1 MDFALRKD
9 GDSMKKSMGACASL
23 LNSTS
28 YNRYMRSCLRHF
40 FPLLLVLASTGL
52 NAQGQSPAFDLSG
65 PKIDVHVKRG
75 ELTLPISEVG
85 NLLPGDRLWI
95 HPDFPETQS
104 NHFVLVVAF
113 LRGAT
118 NQPPA
123 DWFTRVETW
132 NKAAREEGVFVTVPD
147 GAEQA
152 LMFLAPET
160 GGDFA
165 TLRKAVTDRPGA
177 FVRAAQDLQAASWER
192 MRLEA
197 YLLDVKANSASDAKT
212 LKTRAENAARSLG
225 IKINQDCFLRPVDQ
239 QATCLTQNSEG
250 LVLDDANAQSLVDQ
264 LTNGST
270 GDLMNQLS
278 YSTLGGGGM
287 YSPYVGAIID
297 TARILASL
305 HTAHFQYI
313 PALALPKTDTLNLR
327 LNVPPSFRNPK
338 SVVVVG
344 LPPIGPSR
352 PEPLHPGSNSENY
365 CAFKPD
371 LVLPAEGAP
380 LIFATGLAHDLTLH
394 IKPVNGKDREVD
406 IAIMAVPGLGG
417 LVPVDKIPKLPAG
430 ELIGTVTGKWG
441 FDDWVGPRYT
451 LISPEQGQWSL
462 SRADESA
469 LVVGRDDTVHL
480 EGGNALCVDKIDEM
494 VADSHS
500 EPLTWKAA
508 KAQTLEVSL
517 PLKDTAPGP
526 ITVAVYQYGLEQ
538 PDTVKMTAYEVA
550 ASLERMTLSAGDDEA
565 VLNGT
570 RLDQVG
576 TATLNGISFTPSSL
590 AHVNDLDELTM
601 KADGPTASL
610 IAGKAYTAHVELKDR
625 RELKTPVT
633 VNPPRPEISLL
644 SKGVQNSVKG
654 PPIPVQ
660 FGSAD
665 DLPVDGKL
673 VFFLQANSP
682 AHFSRD
688 ETVELAA
695 EDSSFHTTLDLADG
709 SLMLEDAKTAVG
721 TVEPLERFGSSAFG
735 PVRVRAVS
743 ADGIAGDWLE
753 LGTLVRLP
761 DFKELRCPRSVSK
774 PCVLSGD
781 DLFLADSFSATPDFS
796 NEVDVPAQFTG
807 AQLPVPHPAN
817 GLLYLK
823 LRDDP
828 DTVQMLT
835 LPVTPLSA
843 AASANMVTP
852 SVATP
857 HATEPAAEPAAPV
870 ATPAISPATTSP
882 ASGPQAA
889 TPESAQPTSQ
899 TSAEGT
905 TALPAAASQ
914 TQAPPPAATEQTKP
928 N

>member
-1 MDFALRKD
+1 LDIALRKD
-9 GDSMKKSMGACASL
+9 RKSTKKSAVACASIRDP
-23 LNSTS
+23 TP
-28 YNRYMRSCLRHF
+28 YNRYMRSCLRLF
-40 FPLLLVLASTGL
+40 FPLLLALASSGL
-52 NAQGQSPAFDLSG
+52 KADGPAFDLSG

-75 ELTLPISEVG
+75 AVTLPISQVG

-118 NQPPA
+118 NQPPP

-132 NKAAREEGVFVTVPD
+132 SSEARQEGVFVTVPD

-152 LMFLAPET
+152 LLFLAPET
-160 GGDFA
+160 GGDFN

-192 MRLEA
+192 MRLET
-197 YLLDVKANSASDAKT
+197 YLLDVKASSASDPKK
-212 LKTRAENAARSLG
+212 LKVTAENAARSLG

-264 LTNGST
+264 LANGST

-278 YSTLGGGGM
+278 YSNIGGGGL
-287 YSPYVGAIID
+287 YSPYVGAVVD

-313 PALALPKTDTLNLR
+313 PALALPRTDTLNLR

-352 PEPLHPGSNSENY
+352 PEPLHPTNPSDSF
-365 CAFKPD
+365 CVSKPD
-371 LVLPAEGAP
+371 LMLPAEGAP
-380 LIFATGLAHDLTLH
+380 LVFATGLAHDLMLH
-394 IKPVNGKDREVD
+394 VEPADGKG
-406 IAIMAVPGLGG
+406 PGVEIPITAEPGVGG
-417 LVPVDKIPKLPAG
+417 LLPKGKMPDLPAG
-430 ELIGTVTGKWG
+430 ELTGTVTGKWG
-441 FDDWVGPRYT
+441 FDDWVGPQYS
-451 LISPEQGQWSL
+451 LISPEPGRWAL
-462 SRADESA
+462 SPADESA

-480 EGGNALCVDKIDEM
+480 EGGNALCVDKIEERG
-494 VADSHS
+494 ADGRNLSLMWKS
-500 EPLTWKAA
+500 AKAA
-508 KAQTLEVSL
+508 TLEVTL
-517 PLKDTAPGP
+517 PLKAAAPGQV
-526 ITVAVYQYGLEQ
+526 TVAVYQYGLAN
-538 PDTVKMTAYEVA
+538 PDTMKMTAYDVA
-550 ASLERMTLSAGDDEA
+550 ASLEKLTLSAGDKQA

-570 RLDQVG
+570 RLDQVKS
-576 TATLNGISFTPSSL
+576 ATLNGVNLTPSAL
-590 AHVNDLDELTM
+590 THVNDLDQLTM
-601 KADGPTASL
+601 DVDGATANL
-610 IAGKAYTAHVELKDR
+610 IAGKAYTAQVALKDG

-633 VNPPRPEISLL
+633 VNPPRPAITLL
-644 SKGVQNSVKG
+644 SKGVQNSAKG

-673 VFFLQANSP
+673 VFFLQSTSP
-682 AHFSRD
+682 AHFARD
-688 ETVELAA
+688 EKVEVAA
-695 EDSSFHTTLDLADG
+695 EDSSFHTTLDVADG

-721 TVEPLERFGSSAFG
+721 TIEPLERFGPSAFG
-735 PVRVRAVS
+735 PLRLRAVS

-761 DFKELRCPRSVSK
+761 DFKDLRCPRAVSK

-781 DLFLADSFSATPDFS
+781 DLFLADSFSSTADFS
-796 NEVDVPAQFTG
+796 NAVDVPEQFTG
-807 AQLPVPHPAN
+807 TQIPVPHPAN
-817 GLLYLK
+817 GQLYVK

-828 DTVQMLT
+828 NTVQTLT

-843 AASANMVTP
+843 PASAN
-852 SVATP
+852 VATP
-857 HATEPAAEPAAPV
+857 HAIEPPVEPAPPV
-870 ATPAISPATTSP
+870 ATPASAPAATSP
-882 ASGPQAA
+882 ASGPQTTAPQQMGPGSSQPQPLTTDEGKPAETQA
-889 TPESAQPTSQ
+889 TPPASADQN
-899 TSAEGT
+899 
-905 TALPAAASQ
+905 
-914 TQAPPPAATEQTKP
+914 KP

>member
-1 MDFALRKD
+1 
-9 GDSMKKSMGACASL
+9 
-23 LNSTS
+23 
-28 YNRYMRSCLRHF
+28 MRSCLRHF
-40 FPLLLVLASTGL
+40 LPLFLILACSGL
-52 NAQGQSPAFDLSG
+52 NARGQAAAFDLSG

-75 ELTLPISEVG
+75 EVTLPISEVG
-85 NLLPGDRLWI
+85 NLLAGDRLWI

-118 NQPPA
+118 NQPPP
-123 DWFTRVETW
+123 DGFTRVETW
-132 NKAAREEGVFVTVPD
+132 NKEAREEGVFVTVPD

-152 LMFLAPET
+152 LLFLAPET

-212 LKTRAENAARSLG
+212 LKSRAENAARSLG
-225 IKINQDCFLRPVDQ
+225 IKINQDCFLRPVEQ
-239 QATCLTQNSEG
+239 QATCLTLNSEG
-250 LVLDDANAQSLVDQ
+250 LVLDDTNAQSLVDQ
-264 LTNGST
+264 LTNGNT

-278 YSTLGGGGM
+278 YSNLGGGGL
-287 YSPYVGAIID
+287 YSPYIGAIID

-352 PEPLHPGSNSENY
+352 PEPLHPGGASDSY

-371 LVLPAEGAP
+371 LVLLAEGGP
-380 LIFATGLAHDLTLH
+380 LVFATGLAHDLTLH
-394 IKPVNGKDREVD
+394 MKPVNGKDRDVD

-417 LVPVDKIPKLPAG
+417 LVPVGKMPELPAG
-430 ELIGTVTGKWG
+430 NLIGTVTGKWG
-441 FDDWVGPRYT
+441 FDDWVGPRYS
-451 LISPEQGQWSL
+451 LVSPEKGQWRL
-462 SRADESA
+462 SPADESA

-480 EGGNALCVDKIDEM
+480 EGGNTLCVDKIDKM

-500 EPLTWKAA
+500 EPLAWKMV
-508 KAQTLEVSL
+508 KEQTLEISL
-517 PLKDTAPGP
+517 PLKVAAPGP
-526 ITVAVYQYGLEQ
+526 VTVAVYQYGLEQ

-550 ASLERMTLSAGDDEA
+550 ASVERMTLNAGDIEA

-610 IAGKAYTAHVELKDR
+610 GAGKAYMAHVALKDG
-625 RELKTPVT
+625 RELSTPVT
-633 VNPPRPEISLL
+633 VTPPRPEITLL
-644 SKGVQNSVKG
+644 SKGVQNSVNG

-665 DLPVDGKL
+665 DLPIDGRL
-673 VFFLQANSP
+673 VFFLQSNSP
-682 AHFSRD
+682 AHFTRD
-688 ETVELAA
+688 EKIEVAA
-695 EDSSFHTTLDLADG
+695 DDSSFHTLLDLADG

-735 PVRVRAVS
+735 PLRVRAVS
-743 ADGIAGDWLE
+743 ADGITGDWLK

-761 DFKELRCPRSVSK
+761 DFKELRCPRSASK

-781 DLFLADSFSATPDFS
+781 DLFLADSFAATADFNNS
-796 NEVDVPAQFTG
+796 VDVPPQFTG
-807 AQLPVPHPAN
+807 TQLAVPHPAN

-828 DTVQMLT
+828 DTVQTLT
-835 LPVTPLSA
+835 LPVTLLSA
-843 AASANMVTP
+843 AASANTAMP
-852 SVATP
+852 SVAAP
-857 HATEPAAEPAAPV
+857 HAAEPATEPAAPAILPAGSPAAGIGRRHLQQTRASAARRVGFGSPV
-870 ATPAISPATTSP
+870 PKCEGPRTPMFHGLADIV
-882 ASGPQAA
+882 
-889 TPESAQPTSQ
+889 
-899 TSAEGT
+899 
-905 TALPAAASQ
+905 
-914 TQAPPPAATEQTKP
+914 
-928 N
+928 

>member
-1 MDFALRKD
+1 
-9 GDSMKKSMGACASL
+9 
-23 LNSTS
+23 
-28 YNRYMRSCLRHF
+28 MRSCLRLF
-40 FPLLLVLASTGL
+40 LPLLLVLISAKL
-52 NAQGQSPAFDLSG
+52 YAQTQGPAFDLSG

-75 ELTLPISEVG
+75 AVTLPISEVG
-85 NLLPGDRLWI
+85 NLLPDDRLWI

-118 NQPPA
+118 NQPPP

-132 NKAAREEGVFVTVPD
+132 NPQVRQEGVFVNVPA

-152 LMFLAPET
+152 LLFLAPET

-197 YLLDVKANSASDAKT
+197 YLLDVKATSTTDPKL
-212 LKTRAENAARSLG
+212 LKSRAENAARTLG

-264 LTNGST
+264 LANGST

-278 YSTLGGGGM
+278 YSNIGGGGM
-287 YSPYVGAIID
+287 YSPYVGAVVD

-352 PEPLHPGSNSENY
+352 PEPLHPANPSDSF

-380 LIFATGLAHDLTLH
+380 LLFATALAHDLTLH
-394 IKPVNGKDREVD
+394 IQAANGNKGGVD
-406 IAIMAVPGLGG
+406 VPITLEPGLGG
-417 LVPVDKIPKLPAG
+417 LVIDGKVPELPAG
-430 ELIGTVTGKWG
+430 ELIGTVTGQWG
-441 FDDWVGPRYT
+441 FDDWVGPRFT
-451 LISPEQGQWSL
+451 LISPEPGKWRLLQ
-462 SRADESA
+462 ADESA

-480 EGGNALCVDKIDEM
+480 EGGNTLCVDKIEEM
-494 VADSHS
+494 GTGGHN
-500 EPLTWKAA
+500 EPLPWKTE
-508 KAQTLEVSL
+508 KAEKAETIEISL
-517 PLKDTAPGP
+517 PLKDAQPGP
-526 ITVAVYQYGLEQ
+526 VTVAVHQYGLAK
-538 PDTVKMTAYEVA
+538 PDSVKMTAYAVA
-550 ASLERMTLSAGDDEA
+550 ASLERLTLSTGDSEA

-570 RLDQVG
+570 RLDQVA
-576 TATLNGISFTPSSL
+576 TAKLKGIGFTPSTL
-590 AHVNDLDELTM
+590 AHVNDLDQLTM
-601 KADGPTASL
+601 KADGATASL
-610 IAGKAYTAHVELKDR
+610 TPGKAYTAHVELKDG
-625 RELKTPVT
+625 RELNTPVT
-633 VNPPRPEISLL
+633 VNPPRPEITLL
-644 SKGVQNSVKG
+644 SKGVQNPVTG

-665 DLPVDGKL
+665 DLPVGGRL
-673 VFFLQANSP
+673 VFFLQSTSP
-682 AHFSRD
+682 AHFARD
-688 ETVELAA
+688 EKVEVAA
-695 EDSSFHTTLDLADG
+695 EDSSFHTMLDLADG
-709 SLMLEDAKTAVG
+709 SLLLEDAKTAVA
-721 TVEPLERFGSSAFG
+721 TVEPLARFGPSAFG
-735 PVRVRAVS
+735 PVRMRVVS
-743 ADGIAGDWLE
+743 ADGIAGNWLD

-761 DFKELRCPRSVSK
+761 GFKDLRCPRAISK
-774 PCVLSGD
+774 PCILSGD
-781 DLFLADSFSATPDFS
+781 DLFLADSFSATADFS
-796 NEVDVPAQFTG
+796 SPVDVPAQFTG
-807 AQLPVPHPAN
+807 TQLSVPHPAN

-828 DTVQMLT
+828 DTVQTLT
-835 LPVTPLSA
+835 LPLTALTAPAGATA
-843 AASANMVTP
+843 AIPPA
-852 SVATP
+852 ATP
-857 HATEPAAEPAAPV
+857 RAAEPVAEPAAPG
-870 ATPAISPATTSP
+870 ATPAPTN
-882 ASGPQAA
+882 GPQTT
-889 TPESAQPTSQ
+889 TPQ
-899 TSAEGT
+899 
-905 TALPAAASQ
+905 
-914 TQAPPPAATEQTKP
+914 
-928 N
+928 